1 MRRGGN
7 GYVQAAMVRA
17 FDIAQRSDSLALAFR
32 KLKGHGLNMIP
43 VVDQQRLVGIVT
55 MQNLM
60 HSLALLAE
68 TRRLR
73 RQQEES

>member
-1 MRRGGN
+1 
-7 GYVQAAMVRA
+7 
-17 FDIAQRSDSLALAFR
+17 
-32 KLKGHGLNMIP
+32 

-73 RQQEES
+73 RAQENG

>member
-1 MRRGGN
+1 
-7 GYVQAAMVRA
+7 MVRA
-17 FDIAQRSDSLALAFR
+17 FDIAQRTDSLASAFR
-32 KLKGHGLNMIP
+32 KLGSRGLSMIP

-60 HSLALLAE
+60 HSMALLAE

-73 RQQEES
+73 QQQGNG

>member
-1 MRRGGN
+1 
-7 GYVQAAMVRA
+7 MVRA
-17 FDIAQRSDSLALAFR
+17 FDIAQSTDSLASAFR
-32 KLKGHGLNMIP
+32 KLGRQGLNMIP

-60 HSLALLAE
+60 HSMTLLAE

-73 RQQEES
+73 RQQESG